1 MAQKL
6 NYTPAQQAA
15 IHARGSNVL
24 VAASAGSG
32 KTRVLVERV
41 QYLLQQNVGID
52 RMLVVTFT
60 KAAAS
65 EMRERIQLSLQ
76 QTIKQTTDRQRKR
89 WLTQQL
95 LHLNTA
101 AISTIDAFCLRIVQ
115 QYYYVI
121 QLDPVFRQLTDET
134 ERQLLAED
142 VWNTVR
148 EAKYQEQRPLFELLT
163 QNFSNDRSDDGL
175 TAVVMKVFEFAN
187 ARPDPEKWLQQLSDN
202 YQWPETE
209 SFVQSQFYQG
219 QLKPLLQDQLTELQ
233 AQVSRLQQQAEVQE
247 LTALAQAL
255 TNDQQQIKDLQ
266 NLILKASWDQLRT
279 AFNGFKLTRPKNSKV
294 LPEQK
299 DSKQQLMEQRKQ
311 LKLQFEKLIERF
323 FTADEQQLRQINQ
336 QTQQLVGELAQTV
349 LDFMQAFTAEK
360 RRRHVLDFSDLEHLA
375 LQILSSP
382 TNTGQQVRET
392 LQQQFQEIMVDE
404 YQDTN
409 QLQEAILQQ
418 LTQPDPGNLFMVGDV
433 KQSIYGFRQA
443 DPTMF
448 LAKYHAFSQAQNTG
462 QRILLAENF
471 RSTANVDNFIN
482 LLFSQLMDQKIG
494 GIAYDQTAQLKF
506 GAKYYPELP
515 QDQVEINLFLA
526 NDQAAQSSSRAP
538 ENSGSEP
545 YQADF
550 SVDSKAQGEVRMVG
564 QRIKE
569 LLHSQQIFDR
579 QTKKLRRLEPQ
590 DIALLV
596 PTRNNNLLIMDEFQQ
611 LGIPVIIKDAQ
622 NYFQTVEIQIM
633 LSFLQIID
641 NPAQDIPLV
650 SVLRSP
656 IVGLKE
662 NELAYLRITD
672 KTGDYYAAVRKF
684 QQQGPSE
691 AAPEFEQQLYR
702 KIDHFWQLLQHLRTL
717 ARRSELADLIWE
729 IYDQT
734 GFLDYVGGMPGGA
747 QRQANLHALYERAS
761 AYEKMSFKGLFQFI
775 RFIQRMQEQQH
786 DLAAAPAQTT
796 PNAVQ
801 VMTIHGSK
809 GLEFPVVFLLN
820 ATHQIN
826 QQDLRQ
832 SYLLDSAGGIG
843 LTWVDPAQRLKTA
856 TLAKVLLQDR
866 AQKKLAAEQMRLLY
880 VALTRAQQKLIITG
894 SYKNQADAVKQWAA
908 AQQSQRLL
916 LPDSL
921 RQKTASFMDWIG
933 ASLFRHPAFT
943 DQHDEIQATVL
954 PELQTFNARFQLNWQ
969 TAADLPLVT
978 AKQALTTDQQ
988 SEPQEEQQLAVIKK
1002 ELSYQY
1008 PNQILTATTA
1018 YQSVSEIKRLFN
1030 DPDEEELDFMAS
1042 TQRPT
1047 PPARARRLVSADLA
1061 LPQFMNQDQ
1070 AIKPTQLGTAVHL
1083 VLQKVPLK
1091 KQPTRESLAEL
1102 VTQLTNNGMISAKI
1116 ATQID
1121 LTAILNFFASSLGQ
1135 KILAQPEQ
1143 VKREVPF
1150 SLLLPAGQLFPDLA
1164 KVSED
1169 ILVHGIIDGFLVTPK
1184 DVYLFDYKTDYIQAG
1199 NAVKEKQLI
1208 ERYQGQL
1215 NLYAQALVKILK
1227 RPVTHK
1233 YLYLLRIGKLVE
1245 LK

>member
-41 QYLLQQNVGID
+41 LYLLQQKVGID
-52 RMLVVTFT
+52 QMLVVTFT

-76 QTIKQTTDRQRKR
+76 QTINQTNERQEKS
-89 WLTQQL
+89 WLMQQL

-121 QLDPVFRQLTDET
+121 QLDPVFRQLTDQT

-142 VWNTVR
+142 VWNEVR
-148 EAKYQEQRPLFELLT
+148 ETKYQEASPLFELLV
-163 QNFSNDRSDDGL
+163 QSFSNDRSDDGL

-187 ARPDPEKWLQQLSDN
+187 ARPNPQKWLQQLN
-202 YQWPETE
+202 RGYQWPVA
-209 SFVQSQFYQG
+209 SAFVDSDFYQT
-219 QLKPLLQDQLTELQ
+219 QLKPLLHDQLAELQ
-233 AQVSRLQQQAEVQE
+233 AQIRLLEQQADAQE
-247 LTALAQAL
+247 LTGLATALAK
-255 TNDQQQIKDLQ
+255 DQQQLRDLQ
-266 NLILKASWDQLRT
+266 SLLTSASWDQIQT
-279 AFNGFKLTRPKNSKV
+279 AFNLFKLTRPKASKI

-299 DSKQQLMEQRKQ
+299 AAKQQLMDQRKQ
-311 LKLQFEKLIERF
+311 LKLQFEKLTERF
-323 FTADEQQLRQINQ
+323 FTADEQQLRKINDQ
-336 QTQQLVGELAQTV
+336 SSQLVGELSQTV
-349 LDFMQAFTAEK
+349 QSFMQAFTNEK
-360 RRRHVLDFSDLEHLA
+360 RRRHLLDFSDVEHLA
-375 LQILSSP
+375 LQILGNQ
-382 TNTGQQVRET
+382 TKAGQQVRAS
-392 LQQQFQEIMVDE
+392 LQEQFQEVLVDE

-448 LAKYHAFSQAQNTG
+448 LQKYQTFAQSDSPG

-471 RSTANVDNFIN
+471 RSAANIDDFIN
-482 LLFSQLMDQKIG
+482 LLFAQLMDPKIG
-494 GIAYDQTAQLKF
+494 GIAYDQAAQLKF
-506 GAKYYPELP
+506 GANYYPELP
-515 QDQVEINLFLA
+515 QDEVEIDLFNA
-526 NDQAAQSSSRAP
+526 ADQTKQQEKAVD
-538 ENSGSEP
+538 NSGPEP
-545 YQADF
+545 YQTDF
-550 SVDSKAQGEVRMVG
+550 SVDSKTQGEIRLVG
-564 QRIKE
+564 RRIKK
-569 LLHSQQIFDR
+569 LLHSQQIYDR
-579 QTKKLRRLEPQ
+579 QTKKMRLVEPQ

-611 LGIPVIIKDAQ
+611 LEIPVIIKDAQ

-641 NPAQDIPLV
+641 NPVQDIPLV

-672 KTGDYYAAVRKF
+672 RTGDYYAAVKKF
-684 QQQGPSE
+684 QQQGPGQG
-691 AAPEFEQQLYR
+691 ATEFVLQLYR
-702 KIDHFWQLLQHLRTL
+702 KITNFLQLLQHLRTFS
-717 ARRSELADLIWE
+717 RRAEIADLIWE
-729 IYDQT
+729 IYDRT

-761 AYEKMSFKGLFQFI
+761 AYEKMSYKGLFQFI
-775 RFIQRMQEQQH
+775 RFVQRMQEQQH
-786 DLAAAPAQTT
+786 DLAAATAQTT

-809 GLEFPVVFLLN
+809 GLEFPVVFLVN

-832 SYLLDSAGGIG
+832 NYLLDSTGGIG
-843 LTWVDPAQRLKTA
+843 ITWFDPQQRVKTA
-856 TLAKVLLQDR
+856 TLTKVLLQDR

-880 VALTRAQQKLIITG
+880 VALTRAEQKLIITG
-894 SYKNQADAVKQWAA
+894 SYSSRDEALKQWATA
-908 AQQSQRLL
+908 EQSQQLL

-921 RQKTASFMDWIG
+921 RQRTKSFMDWIG
-933 ASLFRHPAFT
+933 AGLFRHPAVSKIFEQQSASLT
-943 DQHDEIQATVL
+943 KLE
-954 PELQTFNARFQLNWQ
+954 EFGARFQFNWYSAADFPVVTPPDKLLQ
-969 TAADLPLVT
+969 AKQPSKTAATQMT
-978 AKQALTTDQQ
+978 AIQA
-988 SEPQEEQQLAVIKK
+988 
-1002 ELSYQY
+1002 ELEYQY
-1008 PNQILTATTA
+1008 PNQVLTSTTA

-1030 DPDEEELDFMAS
+1030 DPDEAELDFMVS
-1042 TQRPT
+1042 PQQPT
-1047 PPARARRLVSADLA
+1047 PPARARRLVSADLN
-1061 LPQFMNQDQ
+1061 LPQFMEQNQT
-1070 AIKPTQLGTAVHL
+1070 IKPTQLGTAVHL
-1083 VLQKVPLK
+1083 VLQKVSLEVA
-1091 KQPTRESLAEL
+1091 PTETSLVKL
-1102 VTQLTNNGMISAKI
+1102 VQSLVNAGMLTDKI
-1116 ATQID
+1116 AAQID

-1135 KILAQPEQ
+1135 KILTHPQQ
-1143 VKREVPF
+1143 VQREVPF
-1150 SLLLPAGQLFPDLA
+1150 SLLLPAEKLFPELA
-1164 KVSED
+1164 TTTED
-1169 ILVHGIIDGFLVTPK
+1169 ILVHGIIDGFLVT
-1184 DVYLFDYKTDYIQAG
+1184 DQAVYLFDYKTDYLQPTDA
-1199 NAVKEKQLI
+1199 AKEQQII
-1208 ERYQGQL
+1208 ERYRGQL
-1215 NLYAQALVKILK
+1215 NLYAQALTKILQ
-1227 RPVTHK
+1227 RSVVHK

-1245 LK
+1245 VK